1 MYYFEIFPSIKNR
14 ILLRS
19 ISWYGLMLFTV
30 LTYVGIADTENWRE
44 YDSVSMQRKKEAMC
58 WMNTNNTATW
68 RMYAFSIIV
77 ACLHFNDTHGLN
89 GLIIINSIYS
99 IDLSKIAML
108 QNVCTCYLFII
119 RWNYFGYLSN
129 DLNKSLLQMVFIQI
143 LFLGWQKINRF

>member
-30 LTYVGIADTENWRE
+30 RTYVGIADTENWRE
-44 YDSVSMQRKKEAMC
+44 YDFVSMQRKKEAMC

-77 ACLHFNDTHGLN
+77 ACLHFNDTHALN
-89 GLIIINSIYS
+89 GLIIINNIYS
-99 IDLSKIAML
+99 TSLSKMNNNIHTTHALL
-108 QNVCTCYLFII
+108 QNVGTSNIFII
-119 RWNYFGYLSN
+119 RCNYFGYPSN
-129 DLNKSLLQMVFIQI
+129 NLNTSLLQMVFI
-143 LFLGWQKINRF
+143 

>member
-30 LTYVGIADTENWRE
+30 RTYVGIADTENWRE
-44 YDSVSMQRKKEAMC
+44 YDFVSMQRKKEAMC
-58 WMNTNNTATW
+58 WMNRNNTATW

-89 GLIIINSIYS
+89 GLIIINNIYS
-99 IDLSKIAML
+99 IDLIWVKW
-108 QNVCTCYLFII
+108 II
-119 RWNYFGYLSN
+119 RIVLHANYLLLDATILSI
-129 DLNKSLLQMVFIQI
+129 QMVFIQI
-143 LFLGWQKINRF
+143 LFLGWQKINGF

>member
-30 LTYVGIADTENWRE
+30 RTYVGIADTENWRE

-77 ACLHFNDTHGLN
+77 ACLHFNDTHALN
-89 GLIIINSIYS
+89 GLISIQNIYS
-99 IDLSKIAML
+99 TASSHS
-108 QNVCTCYLFII
+108 CYIFII
-119 RWNYFGYLSN
+119 RCNYFGYLSN
-129 DLNKSLLQMVFIQI
+129 KLNTSLLQMVFIQI
-143 LFLGWQKINRF
+143 LFFGWQEINGF

>member
-30 LTYVGIADTENWRE
+30 RTYVGIADTENWRE
-44 YDSVSMQRKKEAMC
+44 YDFVSMQRKKEALC
-58 WMNTNNTATW
+58 WMNTTNTATW

-89 GLIIINSIYS
+89 GLIIINSIYN
-99 IDLSKIAML
+99 IDLNKM
-108 QNVCTCYLFII
+108 NNTNCYRFII
-119 RWNYFGYLSN
+119 RCNYFGYLSN
-129 DLNKSLLQMVFIQI
+129 NLNTSLLQMVFIQI
-143 LFLGWQKINRF
+143 LFLSWQKINGF

>member
-30 LTYVGIADTENWRE
+30 RTYVGIADTENWRE
-44 YDSVSMQRKKEAMC
+44 YDSVSMQWKKEAMC

-77 ACLHFNDTHGLN
+77 ACLHFNDTHALN
-89 GLIIINSIYS
+89 GLIIIKNIYS
-99 IDLSKIAML
+99 TASSKI
-108 QNVCTCYLFII
+108 NNTNRFI
-119 RWNYFGYLSN
+119 RCKHFVYLSSN
-129 DLNKSLLQMVFIQI
+129 LNTLLLQMAFIQI
-143 LFLGWQKINRF
+143 LFLGWQKINGF

>member
-30 LTYVGIADTENWRE
+30 RTYVGIADTENWRE
-44 YDSVSMQRKKEAMC
+44 YDFVSMQRKKEALC
-58 WMNTNNTATW
+58 WMNTTNTATW

-89 GLIIINSIYS
+89 GLIIINNIYS
-99 IDLSKIAML
+99 IDLIWVKW
-108 QNVCTCYLFII
+108 II
-119 RWNYFGYLSN
+119 RIVLHANYLLLDATILSI
-129 DLNKSLLQMVFIQI
+129 QMVFIQI
-143 LFLGWQKINRF
+143 LFLGWQKINGF

>member
-77 ACLHFNDTHGLN
+77 ACLHFNDTHALN
-89 GLIIINSIYS
+89 GLIIIKNIYS
-99 IDLSKIAML
+99 TASSKI
-108 QNVCTCYLFII
+108 NNTNRFII
-119 RWNYFGYLSN
+119 RCKHFVYLSSN
-129 DLNKSLLQMVFIQI
+129 LNTLLLQMAFIQI

>member
-44 YDSVSMQRKKEAMC
+44 YDFVSMQRKKEAMC

-77 ACLHFNDTHGLN
+77 ACLHFNDTHALN
-89 GLIIINSIYS
+89 GLIIINNIYS
-99 IDLSKIAML
+99 TSSS
-108 QNVCTCYLFII
+108 NVDKPYIFII
-119 RWNYFGYLSN
+119 RCNYFGYPSN
-129 DLNKSLLQMVFIQI
+129 NLNTSLLQMVFI
-143 LFLGWQKINRF
+143 